1 MKQLLFRTIQG
12 KNLKYL
18 WEGEKKLKKKKTKNL
33 ILRFLKQTVR
43 LEHDELL
50 SKADRKAQVL

>member
-18 WEGEKKLKKKKTKNL
+18 WEGEKKLKKNPKKL

>member
-18 WEGEKKLKKKKTKNL
+18 WEGEKKLKKNPKKL

-43 LEHDELL
+43 LEHDALL